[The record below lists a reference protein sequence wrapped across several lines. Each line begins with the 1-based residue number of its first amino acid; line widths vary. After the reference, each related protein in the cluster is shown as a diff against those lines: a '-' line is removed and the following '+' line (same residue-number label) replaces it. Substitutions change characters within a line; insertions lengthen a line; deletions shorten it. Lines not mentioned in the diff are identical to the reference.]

1 MPESGKAVSLT
12 AEQQEDLERRLHNAT
27 RENRILCSSA
37 LAIAKSLG
45 IPPGE
50 VGRTAN
56 KLNIRISKCQL
67 GCF

>member
-1 MPESGKAVSLT
+1 MPETGTAQNLNAELAAELEKRLLKAV
-12 AEQQEDLERRLHNAT
+12 
-27 RENRILCSSA
+27 RENRIQCSAA

-45 IPPGE
+45 IPAGE
-50 VGRTAN
+50 VGKAAN

>member
-1 MPESGKAVSLT
+1 MINSADQTDLT
-12 AEQQEDLERRLHNAT
+12 AEQQAEVVNRIHKASK
-27 RENRILCSSA
+27 ENRIHCSSA

-50 VGRTAN
+50 VGKAAN
-56 KLNIRISKCQL
+56 RLKIRISKCQL

>member
-1 MPESGKAVSLT
+1 MQEGEKESTLT
-12 AEQQEDLERRLHNAT
+12 PEQQKELEIRLQKAT
-27 RENRILCSSA
+27 KENRLRCSSA
-37 LAIAKSLG
+37 FAIAKSLG

-50 VGRTAN
+50 VGKAAN

>member
-1 MPESGKAVSLT
+1 MPET
-12 AEQQEDLERRLHNAT
+12 ENAT
-27 RENRILCSSA
+27 ALTPQQQGELEQRLYNASRENRIHCSSA

-45 IPPGE
+45 VPTAE

-56 KLNIRISKCQL
+56 KLKIRISKCQL